1 MMKQRSKWLSK
12 PVKKGDYL
20 AMIDYGDPDSTH
32 PFAGI
37 DHIKRRKNGLYRNH
51 RIFERIC
58 HENIIVDE
66 RKSGQ
71 RKYPQRTRRKYL
83 SSIFND

>member
-1 MMKQRSKWLSK
+1 MKRRCKLLPK
-12 PVKKGDYL
+12 PVKKGYYIAIVDF
-20 AMIDYGDPDSTH
+20 GDSTSTH
-32 PFAGI
+32 TFANVN
-37 DHIKRRKNGLYRNH
+37 HIKRRKNGLYRNH

-58 HENIIVDE
+58 HENIVVDE

>member
-1 MMKQRSKWLSK
+1 MKRRCKLLPK
-12 PVKKGDYL
+12 PVKKGYYIAIVDF
-20 AMIDYGDPDSTH
+20 GDLDSTH
-32 PFAGI
+32 TFANVN
-37 DHIKRRKNGLYRNH
+37 HIKRRKNGLYRNH

-58 HENIIVDE
+58 HENIVVDE

-83 SSIFND
+83 SSIFNY

>member
-1 MMKQRSKWLSK
+1 MKRRHKWLPK
-12 PVKKGDYL
+12 PVKKGYWVHIMDF
-20 AMIDYGDPDSTH
+20 GDLTSTH
-32 PFAGI
+32 TFANI
-37 DHIKRRKNGLYRNH
+37 NHIERLKNGRYRNY

-58 HENIIVDE
+58 HENIVKDE